1 MREEVSQFIQ
11 RADLPFEKDDVL
23 ETALTHSSWAYEH
36 APERRADNERLEFLG
51 DAVLQLSVSTAL
63 FSLSPS
69 MAEGRMS
76 KMRSLLVCE
85 ETLARLARK
94 LDLGAVLLLGHGEEI
109 TGGREKDS
117 NLANA
122 MEAVMGALFLEKG
135 FDVASSWVLRE
146 LQPYLELVLQG
157 QLRYDYK
164 SALLE
169 FAQTLST
176 RPQVHFE
183 IVSEE
188 GPVHDRTFTTEVKF
202 DERPLGRGSGRSKKE
217 AEQKASRFV
226 LEQLSG
232 TRES

>member
-11 RADLPFEKDDVL
+11 RAELPFDKDDVL

-63 FSLSPS
+63 LSLSPS

-85 ETLARLARK
+85 ETLANLARK

-122 MEAVMGALFLEKG
+122 MEAVMGALYLEKG
-135 FDVASSWVLRE
+135 FDLASAWVLRE
-146 LQPYLELVLQG
+146 LQPYLELVLHG

-164 SALLE
+164 SA
-169 FAQTLST
+169 
-176 RPQVHFE
+176 
-183 IVSEE
+183 
-188 GPVHDRTFTTEVKF
+188 
-202 DERPLGRGSGRSKKE
+202 GS
-217 AEQKASRFV
+217 F
-226 LEQLSG
+226 
-232 TRES
+232 

>member
-1 MREEVSQFIQ
+1 
-11 RADLPFEKDDVL
+11 
-23 ETALTHSSWAYEH
+23 
-36 APERRADNERLEFLG
+36 
-51 DAVLQLSVSTAL
+51 
-63 FSLSPS
+63 
-69 MAEGRMS
+69 MS

-85 ETLARLARK
+85 ETLANLARK

-122 MEAVMGALFLEKG
+122 MEAVMGALYLEKG
-135 FDVASSWVLRE
+135 FDLASAWVLRE
-146 LQPYLELVLQG
+146 LQPYLELVLHG

-176 RPQVHFE
+176 RPQVRFE
-183 IVSEE
+183 IVREE
-188 GPVHDRTFTTEVKF
+188 GPVHDRIFTTEVKF
-202 DERPLGRGSGRSKKE
+202 DDRPLGRGSGRSKKE

-232 TRES
+232 TMES